1 MRYKAIIFD
10 LDGTAIPNRKDGMPS
25 QHLIDLIQDL
35 KNKVFVC
42 AATARPFSICKEVL
56 KSLHLISPCIVS
68 GGTRIIDPV
77 TNKTLWEKNIP
88 DEIVGKIIDTTK
100 LFEYKLFV
108 SNGVDPFLIEKRTKD
123 SERIIY
129 IMSVSKP
136 DVDLL
141 LQELSNIS
149 EISAFPV
156 PAYTSGLFDI
166 HVTHKDATKKQAL
179 ELLLEMLKVNKED
192 VIGFGD
198 GNNDLPIFAAVGY
211 KVAMGNSTQELK
223 DIADLVAPTAE
234 EDGVAIVLEKLMV

>member
-56 KSLHLISPCIVS
+56 KSLQLISPCVVS

-129 IMSVSKP
+129 IMSVSKRMWICYYRSC
-136 DVDLL
+136 
-141 LQELSNIS
+141 QTFQKFQLSRSRLILPVCSIS
-149 EISAFPV
+149 MSPIRMQQ
-156 PAYTSGLFDI
+156 
-166 HVTHKDATKKQAL
+166 K
-179 ELLLEMLKVNKED
+179 NKH
-192 VIGFGD
+192 
-198 GNNDLPIFAAVGY
+198 
-211 KVAMGNSTQELK
+211 
-223 DIADLVAPTAE
+223 
-234 EDGVAIVLEKLMV
+234 